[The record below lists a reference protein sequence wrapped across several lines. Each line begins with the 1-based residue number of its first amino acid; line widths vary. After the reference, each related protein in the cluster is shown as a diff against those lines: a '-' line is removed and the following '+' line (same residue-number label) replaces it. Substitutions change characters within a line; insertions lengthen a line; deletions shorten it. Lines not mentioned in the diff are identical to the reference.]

1 MMMLMMIFFFVLEIN
16 EFGSIY
22 SPSENGQYT
31 ASYTVSFLMEYLL
44 VFFLYFACI
53 VHSKHGCSPLWS
65 SWWTAAAGSD
75 DTTRMSFLFLIMS
88 SFILMAGKTRHGS
101 SLFLLAGGV
110 PVWMFAPDI
119 PSRPIRTSDQHSH
132 SDPNC
137 LLACT
142 LACWL
147 DVRVLEGEKWEVKLY
162 QMLNYGRSWE
172 ESWRRVRW
180 GLPACLDCKQWEP
193 AGLPLS
199 KLFSILLFAASL
211 RVCAD
216 LITAVTT
223 SFLSLSWTSHLV
235 LCLVFWDFSAVI
247 S

>member
-1 MMMLMMIFFFVLEIN
+1 MMMMLMMIFFFPFRDQWIWIYLLPFKKWPVYRI
-16 EFGSIY
+16 IY
-22 SPSENGQYT
+22 SIIFNGILIGVFPLFCLYC
-31 ASYTVSFLMEYLL
+31 SFQTRLFTLVELL
-44 VFFLYFACI
+44 VNCSSRLRWHHANVFFIPHYVLIYIDGRKDKARTLP
-53 VHSKHGCSPLWS
+53 VLPGRWSPRVNVRSRYSITANYNVWS
-65 SWWTAAAGSD
+65 TFPQW
-75 DTTRMSFLFLIMS
+75 
-88 SFILMAGKTRHGS
+88 
-101 SLFLLAGGV
+101 
-110 PVWMFAPDI
+110 P
-119 PSRPIRTSDQHSH
+119 Q
-132 SDPNC
+132 

-147 DVRVLEGEKWEVKLY
+147 DVRVLGGEKWEIKLY

-235 LCLVFWDFSAVI
+235 LCLVFRDFSAVI

>member
-1 MMMLMMIFFFVLEIN
+1 MMMLVMIFWGVLEIN

-22 SPSENGQYT
+22 SPSKNGQYT
-31 ASYTVSFLMEYLL
+31 VSYTVSFLIEYLL

-75 DTTRMSFLFLIMS
+75 DTMRMSFFIPHYVLIY
-88 SFILMAGKTRHGS
+88 IDGRKDKARTLP
-101 SLFLLAGGV
+101 V
-110 PVWMFAPDI
+110 PPGRWSPRVNVRSRYSITANYNVWSTFPQW
-119 PSRPIRTSDQHSH
+119 PQ
-132 SDPNC
+132 
-137 LLACT
+137 LLACM

-147 DVRVLEGEKWEVKLY
+147 DVRVLGGEKWEIKLY

-172 ESWRRVRW
+172 ESCRRVRW

-199 KLFSILLFAASL
+199 KLFSTLLFAASL

-235 LCLVFWDFSAVI
+235 LCLVFRNFSAVI